1 VRQDE
6 QICKTQF
13 PVLFLKK
20 FIRKFSWSVS
30 IAFLENT
37 HPSEV
42 VVDCRVLFPA

>member
-20 FIRKFSWSVS
+20 NYPQVF
-30 IAFLENT
+30 
-37 HPSEV
+37 V
-42 VVDCRVLFPA
+42 VC